1 MDQALDSLRLG
12 QAGSVSAGPSS
23 SAALTLLQY
32 PQFLWITERSPSNRI
47 TLVVQPMAPA
57 SVTQFSYCSIE
68 KNNAEKYS
76 AKNESKL
83 SLLTETAGPDVAMGR
98 SQTLTLLENQEN

>member
-1 MDQALDSLRLG
+1 MDQALDSLRPG
-12 QAGSVSAGPSS
+12 QAGSISAGPSG

-68 KNNAEKYS
+68 KKGGVVG
-76 AKNESKL
+76 K
-83 SLLTETAGPDVAMGR
+83 TGVRTVCGPNISRCIKAH
-98 SQTLTLLENQEN
+98 